1 MSMLKREDFTTYE
14 EGYRKFRWNIPEYY
28 NIGWDCCDQWADD
41 PKRIALYYEDG
52 DGGAT
57 TYTFAQIKELS
68 NKLANVLTNL
78 GIERGDRIGVCLPQ
92 RPETG
97 IAHIAIQKLGAIGI
111 LISGLFGPDALGYR
125 LENSGAK
132 AIIIEEENKHKLGDY
147 DGNLESLKHIIVV
160 GKAEEGEIDF
170 WEAVGKASSQF
181 TIVKTKAEDPA
192 LLTYTS
198 GTTGMPKGALQAAR
212 YLLGHFPGIEFAFNF
227 PPQENDVLYAPA
239 DWAWVGGL
247 TDLLLA
253 AWHYGIP
260 ALGYK
265 PRKFDPE
272 KSFELLE
279 KYQVTCIQYM
289 PTALRM
295 MQNVPNNEKY
305 KLAVR
310 AIWSGGE
317 VVGAD
322 LHEWCKER
330 FGVPINEMFGQTEAN
345 LVLSNCYLFMLIKP
359 GAMGRP
365 VPGHIVEVIDD
376 DGNVLEPNE
385 IGELAVKRPDPAM
398 FLEYWKNPEAT
409 AAKTVK
415 GWHKTAD
422 LAMKD
427 EDGYFWYRGRKDDVI
442 SSAGYRIGPE
452 EIEATLRRHPAVA
465 EAAVIGSPDKI
476 RGEVVK
482 AFVQLREGF
491 QPSEELKKDIQNTVK
506 SRLAAYEYPREVE
519 FIDKVP
525 MTTTGKITR
534 NVLKKQEYERK
545 QHEVVK

>member
-1 MSMLKREDFTTYE
+1 MLNRNDFSSYE
-14 EGYRKFRWNIPEYY
+14 EGYKKFKWNIPEYY

-52 DGGAT
+52 EGGRE
-57 TYTFAQIKELS
+57 TYTFTQIKELS
-68 NKLANVLTNL
+68 NKLANVLTEL
-78 GIERGDRIGVCLPQ
+78 GIKKGDRIGVCLPQ

-97 IAHIAIQKLGAIGI
+97 IAHIAIQKIGAIGI

-125 LENSGAK
+125 LQNSGAK
-132 AIIIEEENKHKLGDY
+132 VIFIEYENKHKIKAY
-147 DGNLESLKHIIVV
+147 DGELKSLKNTIVV
-160 GKAEEGEIDF
+160 GKAEAGEIDF
-170 WEAVGKASSQF
+170 WDIIGKASSQF
-181 TIVKTKAEDPA
+181 NIVKTKAEDPA

-212 YLLGHFPGIEFAFNF
+212 YLLGHFPGVDFAFNF
-227 PPQENDVLYAPA
+227 PPQQNDVFYAPA

-253 AWHYGIP
+253 AWHYGRP

-265 PRKFDPE
+265 PRKFDAE

-279 KYQVTCIQYM
+279 RYQVTCIQYM

-295 MQNVPNNEKY
+295 MQQLPNNKKY
-305 KLAVR
+305 RLAIR

-322 LHEWCKER
+322 LHSWTNQR
-330 FGVPINEMFGQTEAN
+330 FGLPINEMFGQTEAN
-345 LVLSNCYLFMLIKP
+345 LILSNCHLIMPIKP
-359 GAMGRP
+359 GSMGRP
-365 VPGHIVEVIDD
+365 VPGHIVDIIDD
-376 DGNVLEPNE
+376 EGNILKPKE
-385 IGELAVKRPDPAM
+385 IGELAVKRPDPSVYI
-398 FLEYWKNPEAT
+398 EYWKNPEAT
-409 AAKTVK
+409 AAKTIK
-415 GWHKTAD
+415 GWHKTGD

-427 EDGYFWYRGRKDDVI
+427 EDGYFWYKGRKDDVI

-465 EAAVIGSPDKI
+465 EAAAIGSPDKN
-476 RGEVVK
+476 RGEIVK
-482 AFVQLREGF
+482 AFIQLREGF
-491 QPSEELKKDIQNTVK
+491 QPSDELKKDIQTIVK
-506 SRLAAYEYPREVE
+506 KRLAAYEYPREVE
-519 FIDKVP
+519 FIDRVP

-534 NVLKKQEYERK
+534 YVLKKQEYEK
-545 QHEVVK
+545 KAKEIIK